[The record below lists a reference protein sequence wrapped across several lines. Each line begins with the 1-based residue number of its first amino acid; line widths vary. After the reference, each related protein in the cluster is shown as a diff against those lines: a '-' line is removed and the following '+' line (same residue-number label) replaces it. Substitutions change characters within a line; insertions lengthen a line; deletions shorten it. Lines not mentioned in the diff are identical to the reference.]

1 VTDLD
6 LLATFLEIYRGGSL
20 TAAATRRGLT
30 QPAVSGQ
37 LARLENSVG
46 EPLFVR
52 GGRGVT
58 PTPRADE
65 LARRIGP
72 HLDHLRS
79 ALDPVAALEGV
90 VRIGG
95 AAEFMTVRGL
105 PALAPLTQ
113 RGVRF
118 EVALGLA
125 ADLLNALRD
134 ARLDVVL
141 SAVRPGAGFTATP
154 FADEEFLLVGAPVLA
169 RTVSSALL
177 AEDPVRALEHL
188 PLVAYSADLPIV
200 RRYWRSEFGRRPPNP
215 VAVVVP
221 DLRAVLAAVVAGA
234 GVSAALPRGA
244 RAGGGLG
251 GAAAP
256 AGGSAAEHAVPGHP
270 RHAEPC
276 GPGRG
281 GPPALARLGH
291 PLTGPVRL

>member
-1 VTDLD
+1 MTDLD

-37 LARLENSVG
+37 LARLENEVG
-46 EPLFVR
+46 ARLFVR

-65 LARRIGP
+65 LARRVGS

-95 AAEFMTVRGL
+95 AAEFMTARGL

-118 EVALGLA
+118 EVTLGLA
-125 ADLLNALRD
+125 ADLLAALRD

-141 SAVRPGAGFTATP
+141 SSVRPGAGFTVTP
-154 FADEEFLLVGAPVLA
+154 FADEEFLLVGPPVLA
-169 RTVSSALL
+169 QTVSPALL

-234 GVSAALPRGA
+234 GVSALPRY
-244 RAGGGLG
+244 L
-251 GAAAP
+251 
-256 AGGSAAEHAVPGHP
+256 AE
-270 RHAEPC
+270 
-276 GPGRG
+276 
-281 GPPALARLGH
+281 PALATGSVELLHRPEVP
-291 PLTGPVRL
+291 PLNTLYLVTRGELTPAVEVVVDHLRSRDWTAL